1 MMKEYITPKLK
12 VVLVNTEGSLAAY
25 TWQSGEA
32 GAREI
37 DLDGWD
43 NEAFDTEPNN
53 AE

>member
-1 MMKEYITPKLK
+1 MMMKEYITPK
-12 VVLVNTEGSLAAY
+12 
-25 TWQSGEA
+25 QSGEA